1 MGGVIY
7 SIVYNLFSKISILL
21 SSYLGLIMLNKYDYG
36 LFSYYTMLIAN
47 LSIFFI
53 CGGSLS
59 VNQAYS
65 SNIKSSQEKET
76 ILASHFLI
84 LLIFSILALLFL
96 CFNYNLYYIL
106 AIFISFFMGASSLIE
121 GKMYATKNYKNM
133 AGNAIISFIIMLPLI
148 YFFIKKYN
156 ILGALFALL
165 LYRFILLALN
175 LYKSDGLIFIKKESL
190 AFILSKK
197 NIQYL
202 KKNSLPIF
210 LSALCVAPVY
220 FICINMGKYYGLSY
234 ENLGEFSW
242 FFQIYNLVVF
252 FPSVLVGFLLSKLND
267 NKKNINKI
275 LIFYF
280 IFAILVVL
288 LLFLF
293 KDLIFF
299 LSKLEKNKSLNL
311 MYISMIWASFFYILS
326 SSFAGYWLSIGK
338 PKYGFYNNVLWA
350 VLTIGVSY
358 ILINRGFDFCSIFIG
373 TAISYFFS
381 SLIQFIFIFRVF
393 NEK

>member
-1 MGGVIY
+1 MGGLVY
-7 SIVYNLFSKISILL
+7 SIIYNLFSKISILL
-21 SSYLGLIMLNKYDYG
+21 SSYLGLLMLNKHDYG

-65 SNIKSSQEKET
+65 SNIKSGLEKEA

-84 LLIFSILALLFL
+84 LLILSILASFFL
-96 CFNYNLYYIL
+96 YFNYNLYYIL
-106 AIFISFFMGASSLIE
+106 AIFISFFMGASALIE

-133 AGNAIISFIIMLPLI
+133 AVNAIISFIIMLPLI

-190 AFILSKK
+190 AFMLSKK

-220 FICINMGKYYGLSY
+220 FICINLGKYYGLSY
-234 ENLGEFSW
+234 EKLGEFSW
-242 FFQIYNLVVF
+242 FFQIYNIAVF
-252 FPSVLVGFLLSKLND
+252 FPSVIVGFTLKKFNEDKSRLNKIFKYYLIFSIICSLSLIFLKDFIFFISKLKGSED
-267 NKKNINKI
+267 INTLYYCMIFSMFLYI
-275 LIFYF
+275 LNSSFSGYWISQNFARIGFF
-280 IFAILVVL
+280 I
-288 LLFLF
+288 
-293 KDLIFF
+293 
-299 LSKLEKNKSLNL
+299 NL
-311 MYISMIWASFFYILS
+311 IWAIFVILLN
-326 SSFAGYWLSIGK
+326 WILMLNNM
-338 PKYGFYNNVLWA
+338 GFE
-350 VLTIGVSY
+350 
-358 ILINRGFDFCSIFIG
+358 SIFISTG
-373 TAISYFFS
+373 IAYIILISFQLMLKRKF
-381 SLIQFIFIFRVF
+381 
-393 NEK
+393 